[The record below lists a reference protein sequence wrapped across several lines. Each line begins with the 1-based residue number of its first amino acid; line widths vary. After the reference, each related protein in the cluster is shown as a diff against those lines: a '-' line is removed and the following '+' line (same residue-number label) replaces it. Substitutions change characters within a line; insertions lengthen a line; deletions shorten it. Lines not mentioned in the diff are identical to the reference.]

1 MPLALSEWVGSLNVP
16 PVAVIF
22 AIVLIYLI
30 LGCFLES
37 ISMMLLTVPVFFPIV
52 QALGYDLIWFG
63 VLVVVVIEVGLI
75 TPPIG
80 LNVFMLHSM
89 QPDVPMGAIFRG
101 VAPFLVADAVRLVLF
116 VLVPPVI
123 LFLPN
128 LMG

>member
-1 MPLALSEWVGSLNVP
+1 VRGLQVP

-22 AIVLIYLI
+22 AIVFIYLV
-30 LGCFLES
+30 LGCLLES

-80 LNVFMLHSM
+80 LNIFMLHSM
-89 QPDVPMGAIFRG
+89 QPEVPMGSIFRG
-101 VAPFLVADAVRLVLF
+101 VAPFLVADAIRITLF
-116 VLVPPVI
+116 VLFPAIVLV
-123 LFLPN
+123 LPN